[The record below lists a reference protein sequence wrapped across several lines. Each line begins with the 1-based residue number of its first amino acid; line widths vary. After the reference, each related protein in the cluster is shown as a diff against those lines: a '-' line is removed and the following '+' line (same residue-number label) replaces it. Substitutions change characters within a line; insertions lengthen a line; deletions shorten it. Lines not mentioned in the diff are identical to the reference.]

1 MNTTVTQRFSIA
13 PAAVSDCPECARLLV
28 KHFGEQGVDA
38 SAEQLSRV
46 LENVVADAGRGFVL
60 LARDDRRI
68 VGIAYV
74 ATILSA
80 EHFGLVAW
88 LEELYVTSS
97 LRSRGIG
104 TALMTAILERARE
117 TETGIVA
124 IDLEIDAGHS
134 RAESLYRRFGFRPLD
149 RSRWVRELTT

>member
-1 MNTTVTQRFSIA
+1 MNTTVTQTFSIA
-13 PAAVSDCPECARLLV
+13 PAAVSDCRECARLLV
-28 KHFGEQGVDA
+28 EHLGEHRVDA
-38 SAEQLSRV
+38 SAEELSRV
-46 LENVVADAGRGFVL
+46 LKKVVTDGARGFIL

-68 VGIAYV
+68 VSIAYV
-74 ATILSA
+74 ATIQSA
-80 EHFGLVAW
+80 EHCGLVAW

-104 TALMTAILERARE
+104 TALVAAILERARE
-117 TETGIVA
+117 MDIVA
-124 IDLEIDAGHS
+124 IDLEIDARHS